1 MYNYICSIF
10 LNNLRA
16 LRYYVSSVSP
26 TMDNVMDEKQINNND
41 SLFAGTIYTM
51 EKIKE
56 RGSSLSDRS
65 QEVENMPQEVID
77 YLKAIENL
85 IQEME
90 DDGEKLPDCLP
101 RNIKR
106 EYQKFEAKERQKEIV
121 RPDEGRVVWQVRSLS
136 AKV

>member
-1 MYNYICSIF
+1 
-10 LNNLRA
+10 
-16 LRYYVSSVSP
+16 
-26 TMDNVMDEKQINNND
+26 
-41 SLFAGTIYTM
+41 
-51 EKIKE
+51 
-56 RGSSLSDRS
+56 
-65 QEVENMPQEVID
+65 D